1 MPLIDQDVPGP
12 RRDYI
17 GHGRHTPKVVWPN
30 DAKLALNTVVNHEEG
45 SEYSIPA
52 GDQRN
57 EGLAEIPYVMP
68 GEFRDLAAESVYE
81 YGARAG
87 VWRLIRLFDEYKLNV
102 TWYAAAVALE
112 RNPEAA
118 QWVRENDRVDICSH
132 GWRWTESWLMSR
144 EEEAEKIAMA
154 FDSFKQTTGKQPYG
168 WYYRYG
174 PSVNTRE
181 LLVEHGGFT
190 YDSDVYN
197 DDLPYF
203 TEVKGKQ
210 HLIVPYTF
218 VYNDG
223 RFVLGQG
230 FGSPSDFVDLCKRA
244 IDEYLREGRAG
255 RPKMM
260 TIGLHPRWM
269 GQAGRA
275 SALREVI
282 EYALEQGDVGF
293 MQRKDIAQHWHDHHQ
308 EWSR

>member
-1 MPLIDQDVPGP
+1 MP
-12 RRDYI
+12 
-17 GHGRHTPKVVWPN
+17 
-30 DAKLALNTVVNHEEG
+30 A
-45 SEYSIPA
+45 EY
-52 GDQRN
+52 
-57 EGLAEIPYVMP
+57 
-68 GEFRDLAAESVYE
+68 RDLAAESVYE

-87 VWRLIRLFDEYKLNV
+87 VWRLIRMFDEYELNV

-154 FDSFKQTTGKQPYG
+154 FDSFKETTGKQPYG

-181 LLVEHGGFT
+181 LIVEHGGFT

-203 TEVKGKQ
+203 TEVKGKR

-223 RFVLGQG
+223 RFVLPQG
-230 FGSPSDFVDLCKRA
+230 FGGPSDFVDLCKRA

-255 RPKMM
+255 WARLAARRRCARSSSTRSSRAMWGSCSARTSRSTGT
-260 TIGLHPRWM
+260 TITRSG
-269 GQAGRA
+269 AA
-275 SALREVI
+275 SALR
-282 EYALEQGDVGF
+282 ACRGCGGRCRQGASSAAWAGGGAA
-293 MQRKDIAQHWHDHHQ
+293 R
-308 EWSR
+308 SR